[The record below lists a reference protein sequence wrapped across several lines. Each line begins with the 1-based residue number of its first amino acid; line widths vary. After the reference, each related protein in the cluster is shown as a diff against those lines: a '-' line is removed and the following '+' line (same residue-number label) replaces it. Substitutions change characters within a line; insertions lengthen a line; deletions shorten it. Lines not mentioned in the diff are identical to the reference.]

1 MIFLTKFFHR
11 NWLPTSSLI
20 FSTGLL
26 LVKRYLNI
34 TIELTSFVTSLPVW
48 KCDNKSVLW
57 KKTQLQTLWTS
68 FPLKIVQKRYL
79 ICRDHFS
86 DQWLFGKNNDRFSAF
101 SGFWRFLTLVRLTP
115 LARHK
120 KIWSFFEKYLKNSP
134 WKYESNGGLPIVVAP
149 L

>member
-79 ICRDHFS
+79 ICRD
-86 DQWLFGKNNDRFSAF
+86 QWLFGKNNDRFSAF
-101 SGFWRFLTLVRLTP
+101 SGFWRFLTVFDARVLV
-115 LARHK
+115 RHK
-120 KIWSFFEKYLKNSP
+120 KNLKLFWKYIKNSP
-134 WKYESNGGLPIVVAP
+134 WKYESNGGLPIVLAP